1 MIGGSPLF
9 SALVLQLGSSGL
21 NEPIYGGA
29 IIFGAAAL
37 SLYYLGYV
45 RTEMHP
51 GIILRV
57 APFVMLMF
65 AVLSLVW
72 PWRPWPH

>member
-1 MIGGSPLF
+1 MIGLNAF
-9 SALVLQLGSSGL
+9 STIVLQIGTSEI

-37 SLYYLGYV
+37 ALYYLGYV
-45 RTEMHP
+45 RTEMNP
-51 GIILRV
+51 GIILRIG
-57 APFVMLMF
+57 PFVMLLF
-65 AVLSLVW
+65 TLLALFW